1 MITVRLNELPQG
13 KGRPRRGKHGA
24 VYTPAETRAYEER
37 LAWAARLAMRGQQLL
52 TGPVVVTV
60 LACFVPPAS
69 WSLRKQ
75 RAALAGR
82 EHPTGRPDLDNIVK
96 AGLDALNGICWADD
110 AAVVE
115 IRARKIYSTAPSL
128 LIRAWAMSEVDPA
141 TEVPA

>member
-1 MITVRLNELPQG
+1 MIAIRLAEVPQG
-13 KGRPRRGKHGA
+13 KGRPRRGKGGA
-24 VYTPAETRAYEER
+24 MYTPDATRAYEER
-37 LAWAARLAMRGQQLL
+37 LAWAARLAMRGQQQL

-60 LACFVPPAS
+60 LACFAPPAS

-82 EHPTGRPDLDNIVK
+82 EWPTGRPDLDNIVK
-96 AGLDALNGICWADD
+96 GALDACNGIVWGDD

-115 IRARKIYSTAPSL
+115 LRARKIYSTAPSL
-128 LIRAWAMSEVDPA
+128 LVRAWAVSEVDPA